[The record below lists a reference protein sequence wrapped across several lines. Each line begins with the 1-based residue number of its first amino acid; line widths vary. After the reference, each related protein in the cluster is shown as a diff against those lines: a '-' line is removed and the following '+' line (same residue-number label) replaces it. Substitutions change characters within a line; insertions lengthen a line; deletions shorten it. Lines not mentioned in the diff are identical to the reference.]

1 MSFHPFHPRAVRL
14 AFLGGALA
22 CAAIV
27 VWAGAGAA
35 RGLERYGEARAG
47 VAAGLM
53 FAFLFAFFRLRPR
66 AGWGMSVE
74 PLKVS
79 LSRPLTSGAIELAP
93 EEVLRIQRDPRGKQ
107 VALLLRNGQR
117 ILLASH
123 LFASRRDFDEAVRAL
138 GDWKPGPRGDS

>member
-1 MSFHPFHPRAVRL
+1 MSFHPFNPRAVRF
-14 AFLGGALA
+14 AFLGGAAA

-27 VWAGAGAA
+27 LWAGAAAA
-35 RGLERYGEARAG
+35 RGFERYGEARAG

-66 AGWGMSVE
+66 PGWGLSVE

-79 LSRPLTSGAIELAP
+79 LSRPLTTGAIELAP
-93 EEVLRIQRDPRGKQ
+93 AEVLRLQRDPRGKQ

-117 ILLASH
+117 ILLARH

-138 GDWKPGPRGDS
+138 GDWKPEPSGDA